1 MNQCQETLDLML
13 SERKA
18 KESLIKKLG
27 DESHAKISN
36 LEQMIASLEKKKNPS
51 PPPLRIS

>member
-1 MNQCQETLDLML
+1 ML
-13 SERKA
+13 SERKV
-18 KESLIKKLG
+18 KESLIKKLS

-36 LEQMIASLEKKKNPS
+36 LEQIIASLEKKNPS

>member
-1 MNQCQETLDLML
+1 ML

-36 LEQMIASLEKKKNPS
+36 LEQMIASLEKKKNHS